1 MEKKMISAEDY
12 EEIYEILSCMDK
24 MVVMKIP
31 IEILNI
37 INVKRNKEYVSKIDK
52 NDLFNLN
59 NMSKNTQNVLAWL
72 DVNYWIDSDK
82 KSQIIQKMN
91 FENQKLE
98 LLKQK
103 HYSNNI
109 FENKKKKIED
119 INNTLVPISKKEN
132 FIKKLMKKI
141 NQILFFD

>member
-1 MEKKMISAEDY
+1 MISAEDY

>member
-52 NDLFNLN
+52 NDLFNL
-59 NMSKNTQNVLAWL
+59 
-72 DVNYWIDSDK
+72 
-82 KSQIIQKMN
+82 KM
-91 FENQKLE
+91 
-98 LLKQK
+98 
-103 HYSNNI
+103 Y
-109 FENKKKKIED
+109 
-119 INNTLVPISKKEN
+119 
-132 FIKKLMKKI
+132 
-141 NQILFFD
+141 

>member
-1 MEKKMISAEDY
+1 
-12 EEIYEILSCMDK
+12 
-24 MVVMKIP
+24 
-31 IEILNI
+31 
-37 INVKRNKEYVSKIDK
+37 
-52 NDLFNLN
+52 
-59 NMSKNTQNVLAWL
+59 
-72 DVNYWIDSDK
+72 
-82 KSQIIQKMN
+82 MN

-132 FIKKLMKKI
+132 FIKTNENLYFYSVSLFIQLKKF
-141 NQILFFD
+141 LFAS

>member
-1 MEKKMISAEDY
+1 
-12 EEIYEILSCMDK
+12 
-24 MVVMKIP
+24 
-31 IEILNI
+31 
-37 INVKRNKEYVSKIDK
+37 
-52 NDLFNLN
+52 
-59 NMSKNTQNVLAWL
+59 
-72 DVNYWIDSDK
+72 
-82 KSQIIQKMN
+82 MN

-132 FIKKLMKKI
+132 FIKKLMKI
-141 NQILFFD
+141 CIFILFHFLSN